1 MKLLKYPRTTS
12 LFIKSYLEGN
22 TLRQCATCAGISYGS
37 SAVEC
42 GVSVRDLFKDHFRRN
57 VVQETLSG
65 DIEIDE
71 SLFGRRVKYHR
82 GNPNVGMKVWIFGM
96 VERSSNTIIL

>member
-1 MKLLKYPRTTS
+1 M

-22 TLRQCATCAGISYGS
+22 TLRQCATSAGISYGS
-37 SAVEC
+37 SAVQWW
-42 GVSVRDLFKDHFRRN
+42 VSVHELFKDHFRRN
-57 VVQETLSG
+57 VVHETLSG
-65 DIEIDE
+65 DTVIDE

-82 GNPNVGMKVWIFGM
+82 GNPNVGVKVWIFGM